1 MILPLLYNNF
11 TCSYTISQLL
21 FIHSLKL
28 YLFVTTTKIVSS
40 FFCKPVTYFGY
51 KQPSSCS
58 HIFFHIWALHLYSN
72 FTNLSP
78 VRSFVAIWLDS
89 LARVW
94 SNVIISSLMH
104 YSFYMLSVSS
114 LLLHVYNN
122 RTVWSCIHGYYYFPV
137 FNRLTPNV
145 YLILLNLTNY
155 MYLHILAM
163 PCTKAYTFCTCAFW
177 KQ

>member
-1 MILPLLYNNF
+1 MQN
-11 TCSYTISQLL
+11 SQLILVANNPLHAPTYYFISEL
-21 FIHSLKL
+21 FI
-28 YLFVTTTKIVSS
+28 Y
-40 FFCKPVTYFGY
+40 
-51 KQPSSCS
+51 
-58 HIFFHIWALHLYSN
+58 LYSY

-78 VRSFVAIWLDS
+78 VRSFVAIWLNS

-114 LLLHVYNN
+114 LLLHVHNH
-122 RTVWSCIHGYYYFPV
+122 RTVWSCIHGYYYFPI
-137 FNRLTPNV
+137 FNRLTPNI
-145 YLILLNLTNY
+145 YLILLNFCNY

-163 PCTKAYTFCTCAFW
+163 PCSKAYTCCTCAFW

>member
-1 MILPLLYNNF
+1 MILPLLLNNF

-28 YLFVTTTKIVSS
+28 YLFCNNNKNCIFFFLQTRNLFWLQTTP
-40 FFCKPVTYFGY
+40 FLLP
-51 KQPSSCS
+51 
-58 HIFFHIWALHLYSN
+58 HIFFISELFIYLYSY

-114 LLLHVYNN
+114 LLLHVHNH

-137 FNRLTPNV
+137 LTD
-145 YLILLNLTNY
+145 
-155 MYLHILAM
+155 
-163 PCTKAYTFCTCAFW
+163 
-177 KQ
+177 